1 MAVAPPDQP
10 ASNVPPLSRF
20 QAQRKLGLFAGL
32 DYTIAVLM
40 IASWVTLGFWKLFG
54 DPGALQL
61 LAFAAINIVLMQV
74 WIVVLC
80 YRCLVFILDV
90 QADINLMPES
100 AARIV
105 IGFQQGRTSK

>member
-1 MAVAPPDQP
+1 
-10 ASNVPPLSRF
+10 
-20 QAQRKLGLFAGL
+20 
-32 DYTIAVLM
+32 
-40 IASWVTLGFWKLFG
+40 
-54 DPGALQL
+54 
-61 LAFAAINIVLMQV
+61 MQV